1 MEEEK
6 ASKATAARFKR
17 REKAPMPSFGWRWI
31 FPLFLVV
38 AVAWS
43 AILIFESGDQLLDS
57 QSGETLDAVT
67 DPTAPGFE
75 AFVEQTWSMA
85 VATEDNEG
93 NLVNLIIGTVADR
106 ELGGGSVLIVPPALN
121 LETDCQQLPCD
132 LRSVYKEGGL
142 NALTLVLIDLFG
154 VSFSE
159 EVLLT
164 SSRWAGL
171 ISPVTGVEVDLEEA
185 LIEVSDDGTE
195 ITRFPEGQISIAGD
209 EVIEFFS
216 FAGDGN
222 QVDRGKNF
230 WDSWLQELGE
240 AENPLEKLPDLGL
253 NIVDFLAVV
262 TSGEIGLVTFPI
274 ADSESSFFPDEERL
288 QTLVVDLF
296 PFPIAAVPG
305 ERLTV
310 RLINGTGDFTLDPI
324 ARKQIV
330 SAGAEIIVVGNSES
344 FDVQESKVVYRD
356 PMVAEEAEALGTQL
370 GFPVEFNELIS
381 PVTEVTVVIGADF
394 VPALS

>member
-1 MEEEK
+1 MEEKE
-6 ASKATAARFKR
+6 SEATAARFKR
-17 REKAPMPSFGWRWI
+17 KEKAPKPSFGWRWI
-31 FPLFLVV
+31 FPLFIAA
-38 AVAWS
+38 AVTWS
-43 AILIFESGDQLLDS
+43 AVLIFESGDQLLDS
-57 QSGETLDAVT
+57 QNGETLDAVT

-93 NLVNLIIGTVADR
+93 NLVNLIIGAVADR

-121 LETDCQQLPCD
+121 LDRDCQQSPCD

-185 LIEVSDDGTE
+185 LIEVTDAGTE
-195 ITRFPEGQISIAGD
+195 ITHFPEGQISIAGD

-216 FAGDGN
+216 FSGDGN
-222 QVDRGKNF
+222 QVDRGKSF

-310 RLINGTGDFTLDPI
+310 RLINGTGDFTLDSI

-356 PMVAEEAEALGTQL
+356 PMVAEEAEVLGAQL

>member
-1 MEEEK
+1 MEEKE
-6 ASKATAARFKR
+6 SKTTVARFKR

-38 AVAWS
+38 AVTWS
-43 AILIFESGDQLLDS
+43 AVLIFESGDQLLDS

-185 LIEVSDDGTE
+185 LIEVTTEGTE
-195 ITRFPEGQISIAGD
+195 ITHFPEGQISIAGD

-216 FAGDGN
+216 FSGDGN
-222 QVDRGKNF
+222 QVDRGKSF
-230 WDSWLQELGE
+230 WNSWLQELGE

-253 NIVDFLAVV
+253 NIVDFLAIV

-310 RLINGTGDFTLDPI
+310 RLINGTGDFTLDSI

-356 PMVAEEAEALGTQL
+356 PMVAEEAEVLGAQL